1 MKFIRSSLALI
12 FFLVLQELLRKHGS
26 PIRAWRPFRNT

>member
-12 FFLVLQELLRKHGS
+12 FFLVFEGTAQKAKIAYPGMAPL
-26 PIRAWRPFRNT
+26 P